1 MRKKKT
7 KVKPITANTP
17 LSEIVTKYPVL
28 AQVLEEEFELHCLN
42 CPLSSL
48 ETLAEG
54 ARAHGYTDEDIA
66 EIVDYL
72 NRIIDYAE
80 NGTQ

>member
-1 MRKKKT
+1 MSKKKA
-7 KVKPITANTP
+7 KEKPITADTP
-17 LSEIVTKYPVL
+17 LSKIVTKYPVL

-42 CPLSSL
+42 CPLSGL

-54 ARAHGYTDEDIA
+54 ARVHGYTEEDIE

-72 NRIIDYAE
+72 NKIIDYA
-80 NGTQ
+80 T